1 MSFDMI
7 LNILIMACGIYMLY
21 WAIQMKRN
29 KKIPEMLV
37 GKNFPIERAQN
48 PEGFIKATF
57 PITFATGALLL
68 VSGAVGALELL
79 ASYPMADTAINLLE
93 VVAII
98 GYGALLMRAQR
109 KYLVGETQTGERK

>member
-7 LNILIMACGIYMLY
+7 LNILIMACGVYILY
-21 WAIQMKRN
+21 WATQMKQN

-37 GKNFPIERAQN
+37 GKNFPIERAHD

-57 PITFATGALLL
+57 PLTFVTGVLLL
-68 VSGAVGALELL
+68 AAGVIGALELL
-79 ASYPMADTAINLLE
+79 AAYPFVDMIINLIE

-98 GYGALLMRAQR
+98 AYGMLLMKAQR
-109 KYLVGETQTGERK
+109 KYLVGEK

>member
-7 LNILIMACGIYMLY
+7 LNILIMACGNYMLY

-68 VSGAVGALELL
+68 VSGAVGAL
-79 ASYPMADTAINLLE
+79 DLLE

>member
-21 WAIQMKRN
+21 WAIQMKNN

-37 GKNFPIERAQN
+37 GKGFPIERAHD

-57 PITFATGALLL
+57 PLTLVTGAVLLIAGL
-68 VSGAVGALELL
+68 LGALELL
-79 ASYPMADTAINLLE
+79 TAYPMADIIIHLLE
-93 VVAII
+93 VAVII
-98 GYGALLMRAQR
+98 AYGILLMRAQR
-109 KYLVGETQTGERK
+109 KYLVGEQ

>member
-21 WAIQMKRN
+21 WAIQMKQN

-37 GKNFPIERAQN
+37 GKNFPIERAHD

-57 PITFATGALLL
+57 PITFVTGAALF
-68 VSGAVGALELL
+68 VAGAIGALELL
-79 ASYPMADTAINLLE
+79 AAYPMVDTIINFVE
-93 VVAII
+93 VVVII
-98 GYGALLMRAQR
+98 AYGMLLMRAQKR
-109 KYLVGETQTGERK
+109 YLIGEK

>member
-21 WAIQMKRN
+21 WAIQMKNN

-37 GKNFPIERAQN
+37 GKGFPIERAHD

-57 PITFATGALLL
+57 PLTLATGALLFL
-68 VSGAVGALELL
+68 AGIVGALELL
-79 ASYPMADTAINLLE
+79 AAYPMADTIINLCE
-93 VVAII
+93 VAVILI
-98 GYGALLMRAQR
+98 YGVLLMRAQR
-109 KYLVGETQTGERK
+109 RYLVGEK

>member
-37 GKNFPIERAQN
+37 GKNFPIERAHD

-57 PITFATGALLL
+57 PITFATGVLLL
-68 VSGAVGALELL
+68 VSGAIGSLELL
-79 ASYPMADTAINLLE
+79 AAYPMADVIINLVE
-93 VVAII
+93 VVVILA
-98 GYGALLMRAQR
+98 YGMLLMKAQR
-109 KYLVGETQTGERK
+109 KYLVGE

>member
-21 WAIQMKRN
+21 WAIQMKNN

-37 GKNFPIERAQN
+37 GKGFPIERAHD

-57 PITFATGALLL
+57 PLTLATGAVLLIAGL
-68 VSGAVGALELL
+68 LGALELL
-79 ASYPMADTAINLLE
+79 TAYPMADIIIHLLE
-93 VVAII
+93 VAVII
-98 GYGALLMRAQR
+98 AYGILLMRAQR
-109 KYLVGETQTGERK
+109 KYLVGEQ

>member
-21 WAIQMKRN
+21 WAIQMKQN

-37 GKNFPIERAQN
+37 GKNFPIERAHD

-57 PITFATGALLL
+57 PITFATGVVLL
-68 VSGAVGALELL
+68 VSGAIGALELL
-79 ASYPMADTAINLLE
+79 TAYPMADTIINFVE
-93 VVAII
+93 VVVII
-98 GYGALLMRAQR
+98 AYGMLLMRAQK
-109 KYLVGETQTGERK
+109 KYLVGEK

>member
-7 LNILIMACGIYMLY
+7 LNILIMACGVYMLY

-37 GKNFPIERAQN
+37 GKNFPIERARD

-57 PITFATGALLL
+57 PVTFVTGVIIL
-68 VSGAVGALELL
+68 VAGAVGALGLL
-79 ASYPMADTAINLLE
+79 AAYPMADTVINLIE
-93 VVAII
+93 VVVIM
-98 GYGALLMRAQR
+98 GYGMLLMKAQR
-109 KYLVGETQTGERK
+109 KYLVGD